1 MFKEDEKLIA
11 HLVKEYSM
19 LDILKCMSNK
29 INSEINHLS
38 DMGLKERV
46 NSKLIEL
53 DKINLFIENNKN
65 V

>member
-19 LDILKCMSNK
+19 LDILTCMSNK